1 MSDYERVRSTGV
13 GSDIKGTESRKTF
26 YWPDEHKGENVI
38 WRLPQNIM
46 WNDNVVVREDEY
58 GVFLRDGKVMR
69 TFDLPDRYALTT
81 QNLPGL
87 QAIASKLI
95 GIKQIGEFYW
105 IQRREFRSYFGTTEP
120 LTFRDIDFGVV
131 RIRSFGQFAYKVT
144 DPMLLITQFVGTK
157 GMTES
162 EEIVNWLKDQI
173 VMILNN
179 ALGEL
184 KMQKGMGILDMP
196 SYLQVIEQ
204 LCLAKLTSET
214 ENYGLQITKFAGL
227 NLNLPDEVQ
236 SAIDKRGAM
245 SALGV
250 DYMQYQTG
258 KTIEGIGIGASKG
271 GDAANLAGLGVGIGA
286 GFSMAQ
292 ELSKGM
298 VGGDKNKN
306 FGRSA
311 NETTTSESKPPE
323 AQVSSICRNCGNKI
337 DDNTKFCPECGTEL
351 KTSESLVKCGNC
363 GASIIQGSK
372 FCGQC
377 GAKLV

>member
-1 MSDYERVRSTGV
+1 
-13 GSDIKGTESRKTF
+13 
-26 YWPDEHKGENVI
+26 
-38 WRLPQNIM
+38 M

>member
-26 YWPDEHKGENVI
+26 YWADEHKGENVI

-46 WNDNVVVREDEY
+46 WNDNVVIREDEY

-69 TFDLPDRYALTT
+69 TFDIPDRYALTT
-81 QNLPGL
+81 QNIAGL
-87 QAIASKLI
+87 QAIAAKLI
-95 GIKQIGEFYW
+95 GVKQIGEFYW

-120 LTFRDIDFGVV
+120 LTFRDVDFGVV
-131 RIRSFGQFAYKVT
+131 RIRSFGQFAYKVI

-162 EEIVNWLKDQI
+162 DEIVNWLKDQI
-173 VMILNN
+173 VMVLNN

-184 KMQKGMGILDMP
+184 KMQKGMGVLDMP
-196 SYLQVIEQ
+196 SYLQAIEQ

-214 ENYGLQITKFAGL
+214 ENYGLKVTKFAGL

-258 KTIEGIGIGASKG
+258 KTVEGIGIGASKG

-298 VGGDKNKN
+298 IGGDKNKD
-306 FGRSA
+306 FGRSIGGK
-311 NETTTSESKPPE
+311 SDPE
-323 AQVSSICRNCGNKI
+323 RSDRDTEGSSICRKCGTEIGKNI
-337 DDNTKFCPECGTEL
+337 KFCPECGNEV
-351 KTSESLVKCGNC
+351 KSSEESINCGNC
-363 GASIIQGSK
+363 GAVIPKGSK
-372 FCGQC
+372 YCGQC
-377 GAKLV
+377 GARLT